1 MDKRLTDHD
10 MPCVIC
16 TLTDRLSEITCSPDF
31 QRVFLGTLES
41 ASIRSAKSGMLRE
54 MEWRN
59 QSMTGDFSQFLKVG
73 PELEKRES
81 MEIFNTARDLAVV
94 LVFLGVAM
102 TP

>member
-1 MDKRLTDHD
+1 
-10 MPCVIC
+10 
-16 TLTDRLSEITCSPDF
+16 LTDRLSEITCSPDF
-31 QRVFLGTLES
+31 QKVFLGILES
-41 ASIRSAKSGMLRE
+41 ASIRSAKSGMARE

-81 MEIFNTARDLAVV
+81 MEIVNTVRDLAAV

-102 TP
+102 TPRAILAYFILRGKE